1 MCSSCF
7 GGLTSGLAIADSNS
21 FGVSSRLTPSLFSA
35 YIDAKE
41 KEMETLNNVINWLAS
56 SQFGVWGW
64 PTIILIL
71 ATGIFLTVRMRA
83 LQVRKFGHMLG
94 VTIVPTVKSI
104 GKTKKA
110 DTVKSISQ
118 FEAFSAA
125 ISGTVGTGNIIG
137 VTSAILTGGPGAVF
151 WMWISAFFGMLTN
164 YAENVL
170 GLYYRRKDDEGNL
183 SGGPMYYITH
193 GLGLKWLGYIAAAFC
208 AVAAISMSSVQT
220 NKITGTISSAVGNDD
235 LWLKLLIG
243 SIIAFVVGLI
253 LIGGI
258 KRIGRVASILVPFMT
273 MLFFIMAIVIIA
285 INITMLPG
293 AFALIFKH
301 AFNFGSAAGG
311 IFGYAT
317 ADIIRKGMARGVF
330 SNEAGLGSSVIAH
343 SASETREP
351 VKQGL
356 WGVFE
361 VFLDTFVVCT
371 LAALVIL
378 TSYNLDSFT
387 GAESDTEIAL
397 GAFSGAF
404 GTFGTVVFSVILPVF
419 AFTTIL
425 AWAYYGEKSAEF
437 LAQRT
442 GEKGKKIAVLVFKVV
457 YVALIVV
464 AAVMTSELVWNI
476 SDISNALMAFPNLVA
491 VIGLSGVVVK
501 VTNNYFR
508 RAKGEKIEPMLS
520 AYPELNTEFSAELD
534 KEEQNTQSEESDC
547 IAVK

>member
-1 MCSSCF
+1 
-7 GGLTSGLAIADSNS
+7 
-21 FGVSSRLTPSLFSA
+21 
-35 YIDAKE
+35 
-41 KEMETLNNVINWLAS
+41 METLNKVISWLAS

-71 ATGIFLTVRMRA
+71 ATGIFLTFRIRA
-83 LQVRKFGHMLG
+83 LQLTKFGYSLK
-94 VTIVPTVKSI
+94 VTIVPTLKSL
-104 GKTKKA
+104 GKKHKGKKGENS
-110 DTVKSISQ
+110 VSQ

-125 ISGTVGTGNIIG
+125 ISGTIGTGNLIG

-164 YAENVL
+164 YTENVL
-170 GLYYRRKDDEGNL
+170 GLYYRKKDENGDF
-183 SGGPMYYITH
+183 SGGAMYYITH
-193 GLGLKWLGYIAAAFC
+193 GLGLKWLGYVASALC

-220 NKITGTISSAVGNDD
+220 NKITGTITSAVGNEA

-243 SIIAFVVGLI
+243 GIVALLVALII
-253 LIGGI
+253 IGGI

-273 MLFFIMAIVIIA
+273 LLFFVMAIIIIA
-285 INITMLPG
+285 INVTAIPG
-293 AFALIFKH
+293 AFVLIFKH

-371 LAALVIL
+371 LAALVVL
-378 TSYNLDSFT
+378 TAYDPERFT
-387 GAESDTEIAL
+387 GAESDTAVIL
-397 GAFSGAF
+397 GAFTNTFGA
-404 GTFGTVVFSVILPVF
+404 FGTVVFAVMLPVF

-425 AWAYYGEKSAEF
+425 AWSYYGEKSVEF
-437 LAQRT
+437 LAQKA
-442 GEKGKKIAVLVFKVV
+442 GNKGKKIATLIFKIIYVV
-457 YVALIVV
+457 LIVL

-476 SDISNALMAFPNLVA
+476 SDVSNALMAIPNLIA
-491 VIGLSGVVVK
+491 VIGLSGLVVK
-501 VTNNYFR
+501 ITENYFKR
-508 RAKGEKIEPMLS
+508 MKGEKLEPMLS
-520 AYPELNTEFSAELD
+520 AYPELNEEFRLDLMAEDSEQAPDEAAEETVTESVAE
-534 KEEQNTQSEESDC
+534 
-547 IAVK
+547 